1 MRVILRRNRLSHF
14 ISLIESMLEKYH
26 LIGIAMI
33 GLALASCG
41 KGAGDRRAEGPQAY
55 PLLVV
60 KPEDR
65 SLSVKYTAVLQG
77 RQDVEVRPQVSGNIT
92 KVCIDEG
99 ATVRKGQVLFVIDQV
114 PYLAA
119 LEKAKAAVATAEAAL
134 ANAKLSLEG
143 KEELYKEKV
152 ISDFELRTAQNTFR
166 SAEAALMQAK
176 AEQRNAENNL
186 SYTEVKSPVDGVAG
200 MTSFRIGAL
209 VSPQMTEPLISV
221 SDNSKMYAY
230 FSMTEKQALELSSK
244 YGSTEAAVKAYP
256 PVTLEM
262 KDGSIYNESGNIDV
276 ISGMVDKTTGTVS
289 LRANFPNESGR
300 LLSGGS
306 ANVVL
311 AYDRPASLV
320 IPQGATYEIQ
330 NRIFTYK
337 VTDGVAVSTPIE
349 VFKINDGKEYI
360 VMSGIAE
367 GDTIVA
373 EGAGLLKA
381 GTRITELKSDNDKED
396 EK

>member
-1 MRVILRRNRLSHF
+1 
-14 ISLIESMLEKYH
+14 
-26 LIGIAMI
+26 
-33 GLALASCG
+33 
-41 KGAGDRRAEGPQAY
+41 
-55 PLLVV
+55 
-60 KPEDR
+60 
-65 SLSVKYTAVLQG
+65 
-77 RQDVEVRPQVSGNIT
+77 
-92 KVCIDEG
+92 
-99 ATVRKGQVLFVIDQV
+99 
-114 PYLAA
+114 
-119 LEKAKAAVATAEAAL
+119 
-134 ANAKLSLEG
+134 
-143 KEELYKEKV
+143 
-152 ISDFELRTAQNTFR
+152 
-166 SAEAALMQAK
+166 
-176 AEQRNAENNL
+176 
-186 SYTEVKSPVDGVAG
+186 

>member
-41 KGAGDRRAEGPQAY
+41 KGAGDPRAEGPQAY

-152 ISDFELRTAQNTFR
+152 ISDFELRTAQNTCR